1 VLDDSYKQRVKNLC
15 DLIAKEQDQKRFS
28 VLIHELNQL
37 LDGVQASSPKR
48 ECWPTR
54 HYAFQPRASL
64 IVFLRLG
71 SKSFL
76 FLA

>member
-37 LDGVQASSPKR
+37 LDGVQASSPK
-48 ECWPTR
+48 EGDG
-54 HYAFQPRASL
+54 RADVTPSN
-64 IVFLRLG
+64 
-71 SKSFL
+71 SEQ
-76 FLA
+76 A

>member
-37 LDGVQASSPKR
+37 LDGVQASSPK
-48 ECWPTR
+48 EGDG
-54 HYAFQPRASL
+54 RAGVTPSNPEQ
-64 IVFLRLG
+64 
-71 SKSFL
+71 
-76 FLA
+76 A